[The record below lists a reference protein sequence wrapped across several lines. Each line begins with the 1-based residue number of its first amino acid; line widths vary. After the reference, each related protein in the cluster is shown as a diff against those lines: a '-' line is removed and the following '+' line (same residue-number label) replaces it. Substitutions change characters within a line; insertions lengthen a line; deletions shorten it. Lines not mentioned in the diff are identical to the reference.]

1 MPVCEYCQ
9 QDIII
14 IALTSEDI
22 SSYRAHFRRYL
33 NYCKTLCGYYYSFKS
48 RTAVSGRCVTTAVC

>member
-1 MPVCEYCQ
+1 MPVYEYCQ

-33 NYCKTLCGYYYSFKS
+33 GKPLCV
-48 RTAVSGRCVTTAVC
+48 AIIIVSNHVLQCLEGV

>member
-22 SSYRAHFRRYL
+22 SIELTSDVI
-33 NYCKTLCGYYYSFKS
+33 YCKTLCV
-48 RTAVSGRCVTTAVC
+48 AIIIVSNHVLQCLKGV

>member
-14 IALTSEDI
+14 IELTIQVAIELTSDVK
-22 SSYRAHFRRYL
+22 L
-33 NYCKTLCGYYYSFKS
+33 LQTTVCGYYYSFKS